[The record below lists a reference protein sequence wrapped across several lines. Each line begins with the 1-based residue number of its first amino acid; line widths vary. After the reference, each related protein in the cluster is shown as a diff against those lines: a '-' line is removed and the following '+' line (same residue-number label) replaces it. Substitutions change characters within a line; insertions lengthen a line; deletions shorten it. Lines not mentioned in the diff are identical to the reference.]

1 MAISSVGGGAAGS
14 VAGGV
19 PAFLA
24 AVLGGVLLPLAA
36 RAGGPRRRPC
46 CRLFAGGP
54 VAGASLLWPALFE
67 LASPARRCSLR
78 APCSPCGRLVVRVPV
93 LSRRCAVHRRR
104 CAGVR
109 FLLAV
114 RLVCTWGCGGGL
126 LLPVPPAGGVP
137 FAARAL
143 CVGGPHAGRL
153 HLVLLRGGGLGVCV
167 QPPSRGP
174 RLRGSCGRRLPAVGR
189 SRQCVLGAGGPG
201 PALIRASAGRERA
214 DAALGAVALGVGL
227 WRSSR
232 PRGGARVWLALHHLH
247 DP

>member
-1 MAISSVGGGAAGS
+1 MGVRAGRFSARAVAVSSVGGGAAGS

-36 RAGGPRRRPC
+36 RAGGPRRRPR

-93 LSRRCAVHRRR
+93 LSRRCAVHQRR

-114 RLVCTWGCGGGL
+114 RLVCTWECGGGL

-143 CVGGPHAGRL
+143 WVGGPHAGRL
-153 HLVLLRGGGLGVCV
+153 HRQSGVWHE
-167 QPPSRGP
+167 
-174 RLRGSCGRRLPAVGR
+174 
-189 SRQCVLGAGGPG
+189 AGF
-201 PALIRASAGRERA
+201 
-214 DAALGAVALGVGL
+214 VGL
-227 WRSSR
+227 WSGFVLTGVSPASCAKR
-232 PRGGARVWLALHHLH
+232 PDVAV
-247 DP
+247 